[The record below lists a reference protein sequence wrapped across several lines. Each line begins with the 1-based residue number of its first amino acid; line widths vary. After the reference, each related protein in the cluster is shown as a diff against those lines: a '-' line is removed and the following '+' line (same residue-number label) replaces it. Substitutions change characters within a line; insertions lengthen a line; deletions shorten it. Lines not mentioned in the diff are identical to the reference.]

1 MRKPLEELEK
11 GFKELGIV
19 TISATNVL
27 LREAQMD
34 EYGLVNGLLDR
45 KSVV

>member
-11 GFKELGIV
+11 GGFKELGIV

-34 EYGLVNGLLDR
+34 EYAGKRPPEEGG
-45 KSVV
+45 